1 MLTIVFVL
9 RLPRLLHGPFYPP
22 RSDKA
27 SLSLWPTRTDTH
39 AHTLLSSN
47 IQAVIPQP
55 YIRSC
60 RSILLKRRPRG
71 QRSGI
76 PKANRVKRNLIAYK
90 KTSSEECVCVCVRQC
105 EWHGSK
111 RVSCIQ
117 KFPCLMCLGDDM
129 EVSTHPYSLCT
140 NSDSEINNIFKFLP
154 VFIKGWKFPTAPS
167 LFPISAAPCNC
178 ILTFTLAT
186 DRWALYP
193 KIYTSNSLV
202 AHQTTALKL
211 CIVNLFNPGLKTA
224 FILTFPSSRNVW
236 EYFKLL
242 LSGPETAVGREAG
255 TEKFAQR
262 VRLPVGPSPFY
273 PSQWRDWPVLHK
285 DIPGQAISPYKA
297 KECTGYSLLLPQ
309 TLLGMFGGKG
319 RNDRNYDKAALF
331 REKGL
336 NI

>member
-1 MLTIVFVL
+1 MDPFIHRGATKLLCPSGQRGQTPTLTLCYHQTF
-9 RLPRLLHGPFYPP
+9 R
-22 RSDKA
+22 
-27 SLSLWPTRTDTH
+27 
-39 AHTLLSSN
+39 LSSHSLTSGRAGQYYWSADQEAN
-47 IQAVIPQP
+47 GQEFQKQTEWREISSPI
-55 YIRSC
+55 
-60 RSILLKRRPRG
+60 KRHH
-71 QRSGI
+71 QRS
-76 PKANRVKRNLIAYK
+76 
-90 KTSSEECVCVCVRQC
+90 VCVCVRQC

-211 CIVNLFNPGLKTA
+211 CIVYLFNPGLKTA